1 MRRVDPLRRFT
12 RRRLAVISL
21 TFLAGLTLVALSAP
35 LLAPYNP
42 NEIGIDF
49 QAPPSANHWLGTDLV
64 GRDVLSRLLY
74 GGRVSLT
81 VGFLSVGLYCAVGA
95 FLGVVAAVYRGA
107 CDRILARIAELF
119 LSFPPLVLILATVSL
134 VGPSLGNV
142 IWILGFLG
150 WPAVFRVV
158 RGNLLVVRE
167 SEMVEAARA
176 LGASSW
182 HIARRYLAPSAAGAI
197 LVAFTFGVGQAIL
210 TEAVLSY
217 LGLGVQPPTASWGNM
232 LTDAQSIAVV
242 EQMPWLW
249 VPPGAMILVTVIA
262 VHIVGDA
269 LRDALDPKSSQ

>member
-217 LGLGVQPPTASWGNM
+217 LGLGVQPPTASWGDM

>member
-74 GGRVSLT
+74 GGHVSLT

-182 HIARRYLAPSAAGAI
+182 HIARRYLRAEQPRAI